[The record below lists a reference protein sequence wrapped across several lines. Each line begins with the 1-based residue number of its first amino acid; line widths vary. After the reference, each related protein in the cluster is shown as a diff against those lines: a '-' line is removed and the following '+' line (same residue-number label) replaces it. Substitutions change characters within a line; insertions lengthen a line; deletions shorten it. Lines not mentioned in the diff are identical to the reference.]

1 MYCTTSHMQS
11 MPLIRPSKSITRPFR
26 FPNFALP
33 TPQSLYRPNL
43 LLSCSLH
50 PKSRR
55 MGSIASADVVLG
67 ATPPF
72 RILVAGGSYA
82 GLSAAL
88 NLLDLC
94 GRRAPRCGEPTKLDE
109 SNPVPDISIDITIVD
124 ERDGFCKLDP
134 SRFNHPRCIG
144 RNQKGKTRLG
154 IPLT

>member
-1 MYCTTSHMQS
+1 
-11 MPLIRPSKSITRPFR
+11 
-26 FPNFALP
+26 
-33 TPQSLYRPNL
+33 
-43 LLSCSLH
+43 
-50 PKSRR
+50 
-55 MGSIASADVVLG
+55 MGSIASVDVVLG

-94 GRRAPRCGEPTKLDE
+94 GGRAPRCGEPTKLDE

-134 SRFNHPRCIG
+134 RRFNNPICLG
-144 RNQKGKTRLG
+144 QNQRGKTRLG